1 MKNKK
6 IVSIVAGL
14 SVVIMAGMFSGCSST
29 PAATQAPTDTKVTYS
44 GSITAAGSTA
54 LQPLADDAQK
64 LFIKDNTGATISVQG
79 GGSGAGLTQIASK
92 TIDIG
97 MSDLDAADKLKPE
110 QLTGLVDH
118 QVCVVGFAAIINSSV
133 TLKDISKADLIKV
146 FTGKVK
152 NWKEIGGNDQTIVII
167 NRAATSGTRAMF
179 KKYGLDG
186 AAETT
191 GTALTSDSSGAVKT
205 SVQSTAGSISYLASS
220 YLLAKDA
227 KLDGIT
233 VLSLD
238 KNEFTKDNIISGKYP
253 VWSYEHMYTNGTPDK
268 TSLTQGF
275 IDYLMKSDAA
285 KKLITDGGYIAIGD
299 MKAKH

>member
-29 PAATQAPTDTKVTYS
+29 PAATPTTPEAKVTYS

-64 LFIKDNTGATISVQG
+64 LFVKDNTGATISVQG
-79 GGSGAGLTQIASK
+79 GGSGAGLTQISTK
-92 TIDIG
+92 TVDIG

-118 QVCVVGFAAIINSSV
+118 QVCVVGFAAIVNSSV

-146 FTGKVK
+146 FTGEVK
-152 NWKEIGGNDQTIVII
+152 NWKEIGGNDQAITII

-179 KKYGLDG
+179 KKYALDG
-186 AAETT
+186 KAEVT
-191 GTALTSDSSGAVKT
+191 GSSLTSDSSGAVKT
-205 SVQSTAGSISYLASS
+205 GVQSTAGSISYLASS
-220 YLLAKDA
+220 YILAKGAD
-227 KLDGIT
+227 LSGIT
-233 VLSLD
+233 VLSID
-238 KNEFTKDNIISGKYP
+238 KNAFTKDNIISGKYL

-285 KKLITDGGYIAIGD
+285 KKLINDGGYVAIGD